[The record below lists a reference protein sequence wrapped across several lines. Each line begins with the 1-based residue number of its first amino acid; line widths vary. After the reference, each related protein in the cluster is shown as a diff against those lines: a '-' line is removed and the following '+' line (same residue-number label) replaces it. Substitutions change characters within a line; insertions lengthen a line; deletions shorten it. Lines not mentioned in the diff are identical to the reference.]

1 MHRGIKY
8 ALAFAGGVAAG
19 AAVAWQVLKKKYE
32 ERTKEEVDSFIE
44 YWTNKDKIEK
54 ETQEE
59 AEQSQL
65 QQDLDEYAY
74 LIEEYTEGGSE
85 NMAKP
90 KEIPPEEFGVL
101 DDYEIISLIY
111 YADGVLTDTN
121 NIPIED
127 VAFHVGI
134 DFAKYFGHYEDDA
147 VHIQNDRLKCYYE
160 ILADEGNYAD
170 VEDPADDK

>member
-8 ALAFAGGVAAG
+8 AFAFISG
-19 AAVAWQVLKKKYE
+19 AAISAVITGQILKKKYE
-32 ERTKEEVDSFIE
+32 ERTREEVDSFIE
-44 YWTNKDKIEK
+44 YWTNKDKKDK
-54 ETQEE
+54 ETQNETEE
-59 AEQSQL
+59 SQL
-65 QQDLDEYAY
+65 QQDMDEYAY
-74 LIEEYTEGGSE
+74 LVGEYTEGGSD

-121 NIPIED
+121 NVPVED
-127 VAFHVGI
+127 VAFHVGA
-134 DFAKYFGHYEDDA
+134 DFASYFGHYEDDA

-170 VEDPADDK
+170 VEDPTDDK